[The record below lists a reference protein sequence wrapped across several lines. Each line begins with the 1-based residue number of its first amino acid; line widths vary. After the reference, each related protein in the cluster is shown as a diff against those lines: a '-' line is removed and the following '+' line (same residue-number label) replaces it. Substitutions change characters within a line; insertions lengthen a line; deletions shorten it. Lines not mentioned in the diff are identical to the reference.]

1 MRCGSFHVVFVLRP
15 ASLYAQRR
23 FASLGIEAYI
33 SPERGYVLYLF
44 PLVSVSNANL
54 DASIVLIEIADPC
67 GSREI
72 FLRQS
77 SYFPACCHSGF
88 RSSHLLLRALRYFFP
103 VTNDVR
109 FWLLKSLR
117 FL

>member
-23 FASLGIEAYI
+23 FASVGIEAYI

-77 SYFPACCHSGF
+77 SYFPAC
-88 RSSHLLLRALRYFFP
+88 
-103 VTNDVR
+103 
-109 FWLLKSLR
+109 
-117 FL
+117 